1 MGVHIVIKNSFIS
14 HDNKLHWLMGTPAWN
29 QGSAAIFDHQSC
41 RKENPKFSM

>member
-14 HDNKLHWLMGTPAWN
+14 QGTPAWN